1 MNNLIKIISE
11 FIEQQEKI
19 IYIVLGIIIFLLFLL
34 FRNKLSKAIL
44 NITGKIAFKHKD
56 KEHKRDLLNK
66 SLQKP
71 LSAFFIILGTFI
83 GLYINIRITPVLKTF
98 KIATILI
105 ICWAIVNYLSN
116 NLFLL
121 FHFGEDA
128 DNKMNTTAIKF
139 ISNILK
145 ILVIA
150 FAVVMVISE
159 LGYNINGL
167 ITGLGVGGLAVSL
180 AAQDAIS
187 NLISGFIIVF
197 EKPFIV
203 GDMIQTSAVQGVV
216 EEVTMRSTKIRT
228 LEDSVVTIP
237 NSTLADDAIINISRM
252 DKRLINIEFGL
263 LYSTS
268 NELMKKCQEDIEKY
282 LNNDEKILEAPI
294 RVNFSKLDDS
304 SLNIAV
310 TCYTATSDITEYL
323 KILSDV
329 NYKIKDIIEK
339 NGAEFAYPSSSIY
352 IEKK

>member
-1 MNNLIKIISE
+1 
-11 FIEQQEKI
+11 
-19 IYIVLGIIIFLLFLL
+19 V
-34 FRNKLSKAIL
+34 FRNKISKGIL
-44 NITGKIAFKHKD
+44 NITGKIIFQRES
-56 KEHKRDLLNK
+56 KEQKRQSLNE

-71 LSAFFIILGTFI
+71 LSMFFVALGLFI
-83 GLYINIRITPVLKTF
+83 ALNINFHSAVIVKAF
-98 KIATILI
+98 KIVLILI

-128 DNKMNTTAIKF
+128 DSKMNTTAIKF
-139 ISNILK
+139 IGNILK
-145 ILVIA
+145 ILVIS

-167 ITGLGVGGLAVSL
+167 ITGIGVGGLAVSL

-203 GDMIQTSAVQGVV
+203 GDMIQTSSIQGVV

-228 LEDSVVTIP
+228 LEDSLVTVP
-237 NSTLADDAIINISRM
+237 NSTLSGDAIINISRM
-252 DKRLINIEFGL
+252 DKRLINLEFGL

-268 NELMKKCQEDIEKY
+268 NELLKKCQNDIEDY
-282 LNNDEKILEAPI
+282 LINNDDIIKTPI

-310 TCYTATSDITEYL
+310 TCYTSTADINEYL
-323 KILSDV
+323 KILSSV
-329 NYKIKDIIEK
+329 NYKIKEIIEG